1 MFGRSVHWALSLVV
15 GALISVSSVA
25 QDESVDGLWNLIDGQ
40 SQASGSFEQS
50 IYGPDGE
57 LFEESSGDYAILRP
71 SYFRW
76 QVTDPDEQLIV
87 ANSTELW
94 HYDVELATATKRAVD
109 PDVLTPLA
117 LLAGRSSELKE
128 RFQADVVSDSRYR
141 LTPLYPGAGFA
152 SVEVA
157 WEDGQVTDLTV
168 TDRSGQRIVLDLS
181 PSDAPEAL
189 SPQDFQFTP
198 PAGVD
203 VFDAIEP

>member
-1 MFGRSVHWALSLVV
+1 MTRRTIQWAAGLVAS
-15 GALISVSSVA
+15 ALISVGASA
-25 QDESVDGLWNLIDGQ
+25 QDGSVDRLWTLIDGQ
-40 SQASGSFEQS
+40 SQASGSFEQT
-50 IYGPDGE
+50 IFGPDGE
-57 LFEESSGDYAILRP
+57 RFEDSSGEYAILRP
-71 SYFRW
+71 SFFRW
-76 QVTDPDEQLIV
+76 QVTDPDEQLII

-128 RFQADVVSDSRYR
+128 RFQADVVAGNRYR

-157 WEDGQVTDLTV
+157 WEDGRVTDLAV
-168 TDRSGQRIVLDLS
+168 TDRSGQRIVLNLS
-181 PSDAPEAL
+181 PNDAPEAL